1 MLNFKITAIN
11 PKKLH
16 MVRKF
21 FKKVPLHNV
30 PSMTVK
36 PPQYLSAK
44 FNEMIEKHHKTKNEN
59 RLRKIRDYYLLNI
72 HSKEEQVYMRSARNN
87 TNCQLNS

>member
-1 MLNFKITAIN
+1 MQILILDIKITAIN

-30 PSMTVK
+30 PSMTQK
-36 PPQYLSAK
+36 PPKYLSAQ
-44 FNEMIEKHHKTKNEN
+44 FDEMLEKHKTK
-59 RLRKIRDYYLLNI
+59 RKKTLRNI
-72 HSKEEQVYMRSARNN
+72 HYY
-87 TNCQLNS
+87 